1 MSEEQILTP
10 TLDTRRSAPVARL
23 LIAILIA
30 SLAATTANVIL
41 YFILKDIFGIPTV
54 APEQF
59 PPPELSPLPASDVIL
74 FSLIFSAGAGLVFL
88 IVANTARRP
97 AQVFVLICTVVLI
110 LSLFLPLRIPPP
122 VPMSTKLSLLA
133 MHILGAAVLMPLLI
147 VLGLPSNE
155 KVKVE
160 L

>member
-10 TLDTRRSAPVARL
+10 TLNTRRSAPVARQ

-41 YFILKDIFGIPTV
+41 YFILKDIFGVPFL

-74 FSLIFSAGAGLVFL
+74 FSLIFSAGASLVFL
-88 IVANTARRP
+88 VVANTARRL
-97 AQVFVLICTVVLI
+97 ARTFVVISTVVLV
-110 LSLFLPLRIPPP
+110 LSFLLPLRIPTPP
-122 VPMSTKLSLLA
+122 VPMATKYSLMS
-133 MHILGAAVLMPLLI
+133 MHILGAAVLVPLLI
-147 VLGLPSNE
+147 AIGLPRKN
-155 KVKVE
+155 V
-160 L
+160 